1 MVTHANGSI
10 FTGSYD
16 NDVACGEASFL
27 YPGGHTE
34 VKGTWLH
41 GQLHGEVR
49 CDALLPVMW
58 ALCSW
63 RQLPRR
69 NAARVISPT
78 RRPYSDARSC
88 DLLRVTCSRSS
99 SSRTGSKRSSCGR
112 WVRKSL
118 MTTFKLTF
126 KTIQTVKG
134 AKNHRFRGPS
144 GRRSQTATAES
155 SIEKFGSVCSSAMQA
170 TPMARAGALLRSTA
184 ACFLCASLD
193 LLSWCV

>member
-34 VKGTWLH
+34 VKGTWLQ

-49 CDALLPVMW
+49 FDASLPMW
-58 ALCSW
+58 PLCRW
-63 RQLPRR
+63 RHLPRR
-69 NAARVISPT
+69 NAARVIPST
-78 RRPYSDARSC
+78 QRPCSAC
-88 DLLRVTCSRSS
+88 DSLHVTCSRSS
-99 SSRTGSKRSSCGR
+99 SSRTGSRKSSCGR

-118 MTTFKLTF
+118 MATFKLTF
-126 KTIQTVKG
+126 KASQTVKG

-144 GRRSQTATAES
+144 GRRSQTTTAES
-155 SIEKFGSVCSSAMQA
+155 SIEKFGSVCSSTMQA
-170 TPMARAGALLRSTA
+170 TPMARAGALQRSTA
-184 ACFLCASLD
+184 ACFLCASQD